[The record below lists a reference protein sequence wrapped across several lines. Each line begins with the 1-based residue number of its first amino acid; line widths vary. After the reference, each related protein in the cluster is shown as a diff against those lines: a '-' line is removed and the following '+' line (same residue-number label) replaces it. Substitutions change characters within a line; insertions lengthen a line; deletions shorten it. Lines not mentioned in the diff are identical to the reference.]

1 VIKPDLD
8 FAREDP
14 VQAIAIISKVLSEIG
29 MPSKKDFAGLK
40 LGDEPVFLDHF
51 KMAATEKGQTC
62 GGDFVEG
69 VGKGD
74 PSRVDAIDDA

>member
-1 VIKPDLD
+1 
-8 FAREDP
+8 
-14 VQAIAIISKVLSEIG
+14 

-69 VGKGD
+69 AGKGD